1 MISSISSNAAPT
13 QLAAP
18 AAKTSAQKTTPKPQS
33 GGGDTVQLSSA
44 AQAMLAAIQESQETP
59 TQTAQEADRGDP
71 QAQRLLAREAA
82 EKP

>member
-1 MISSISSNAAPT
+1 MISSISNAAPT

-18 AAKTSAQKTTPKPQS
+18 AAKTSAQKATPSKPQS

-59 TQTAQEADRGDP
+59 TQTAQEAGRGDL
-71 QAQRLLAREAA
+71 QAQRLLATEAA